1 MKQTAAADVPRYGMF
16 SKKHLRYMGHAM
28 RSSFCVAEGAV
39 RAGKTID
46 HCFIAACCLERC
58 ADTFHLATGSTI
70 GNAKLNIGVCNG
82 FGLENLFRGRS
93 HWGKY
98 RDNEALFIRTQTGE
112 KIVIFAGG
120 GKADSYKR
128 ILGNS
133 YGLWIATEINE
144 HYDCDDSRTS
154 FIKVAMARQAA
165 AQEPLTLWDL
175 NPSSP
180 KARIYTEYIDRY
192 RDEAMPGYLYEHFTI
207 HDNATLSEEQ
217 RAAFIA
223 KYRKD
228 SVWYRRDILG
238 ERVIAEGLI
247 YRAFADHPEQWAV
260 TSADLRAKY
269 YDKVRKRWNFQ
280 YLNLGVDFGGNGS
293 LHAFVAVAITEDWH
307 VIVLK
312 ARRIPAKDVP
322 VEVLTNRF
330 LAFAEEIR
338 KQYGE
343 ITASY
348 CDSAEQAIIAT
359 FRRAADFPIA
369 NALKG
374 EIIDRIRAT
383 ELLMTS
389 GFLSYVEGDCDSLV
403 TAWSEAVW
411 DDKDP
416 GTWARLDDGS
426 TDIDS
431 NDAWEYSIERFIP
444 SLIQMIEKGVT
455 I

>member
-1 MKQTAAADVPRYGMF
+1 MTRTQTINWVKPGP
-16 SKKHLRYMGHAM
+16 KHREYIRKAEKATI
-28 RSSFCVAEGAV
+28 CVAEGAV

-46 HCFIAACCLERC
+46 QVLIAARYLERC
-58 ADTFHLATGSTI
+58 ADRFHLATGSTI

-154 FIKVAMARQAA
+154 FLKVAMARQAA

-180 KARIYTEYIDRY
+180 KHRIYTEYIDRY
-192 RDEAMPGYLYEHFTI
+192 KEEALPGYLYQHFTI
-207 HDNATLSEEQ
+207 FDNATLSDAQ
-217 RAAFIA
+217 RNAFIA
-223 KYRKD
+223 KYRPD

-238 ERVIAEGLI
+238 QRVIAEGLI
-247 YRAFADHPEQWAV
+247 YEAFADSPEAWAL
-260 TSADLRAKY
+260 SLEDLKARWYDDRAKHW
-269 YDKVRKRWNFQ
+269 RFQ

-293 LHAFVAVAITEDWH
+293 AHAFVADAVTDDDH
-307 VIVLK
+307 VVVLK
-312 ARRIPAKDVP
+312 TERLPSKGMT
-322 VEVLTNRF
+322 VEALTKHF
-330 LAFAEEIR
+330 LAFA
-338 KQYGE
+338 
-343 ITASY
+343 ASVSEGFGDISAAY
-348 CDSAEQAIIAT
+348 CDSAEQTIINT
-359 FRRAADFPIA
+359 FRQAADFPVV

-374 EIIDRIRAT
+374 AIIDRIRHT
-383 ELLMTS
+383 EQLMTARRLHYLA
-389 GFLSYVEGDCDSLV
+389 GQCDSLV
-403 TAWSEAVW
+403 TAWSECLW
-411 DDKDP
+411 DPDEP
-416 GTWARLDDGS
+416 GQWIRLDDGS

-444 SLIQMIEKGVT
+444 MLIQALEQA
-455 I
+455 